1 MWAKLKRLVW
11 NGRGIWFTAPSLAGV
26 VILLRFAGLWESW
39 DWAVFDQYMRW
50 RPPEIPD
57 ERIVIV
63 GIDEED
69 LRYVGQPIIPDKF
82 YVELLKKLKARQP
95 KAIGLDIYR
104 DLPVQPGHDDLVE
117 LFSST
122 PNLVGIE
129 KVVGDSERETIGPP
143 PALKVKG
150 QVGANDLIFD
160 ADKRVRRGL
169 LFVADRNGKNV
180 PSLSLYLAGLY
191 LEPEGIEFQKDKETG
206 SWQLG
211 KANFKR
217 FETNDGGY
225 VEADAG
231 GYQILLNY
239 RGPSRHFETVSLR
252 DVLEDK
258 LPPEWGRDQII
269 LIGAVGESSEDLFF
283 TPYTTSPDQLIAG
296 VEIHANITSQ
306 LISAAKEARPLIKT
320 WSEPIELLWIF
331 FWAWLGAFLAW
342 KWRYA
347 GGVKGFSGQG
357 VVGLFLATV
366 GLISGSYVVFFT
378 AGWWIPVVQPFLAL
392 TGSAIAITTY
402 VANTAGRIRK
412 TFGRYLTD
420 EVVANLLESHEGL
433 KLGGRRQTVTILT
446 SDLRGFTATS
456 EQSPAEEVIEILNLY
471 LGEMAEVITSY
482 QGTIDEFMGDGI
494 LVLFGAPTRREDD
507 AVRAVACSVAMQLA
521 MVQVNEKMREKNLPN
536 LEMGIGIHTGE
547 AVVGNIGS
555 EKRSKYGVVGA
566 QVNLT
571 YRIESYTIGGQILI
585 SEKTLEAAGE
595 VVKVKGKKQV
605 QPKGVQKTINIY
617 DVEGVGG
624 KFDVFL
630 PQEEEKFLPLPQ
642 AIQIQYMLLDGKHV
656 GDTIFRGSLI
666 QLSAKGAELK
676 CGKEMDEQFL
686 PSELSNIKLNLLS
699 QVQEEAREDV
709 YAKVLSKRRGNRS
722 FFIYFTSKPRAV
734 AAVLDAL
741 YQSLN

>member
-11 NGRGIWFTAPSLAGV
+11 DSRGVWFTAPSLAGV
-26 VILLRFAGLWESW
+26 VILLRFAGLLESW
-39 DWAVFDQYMRW
+39 EWDVFDQYMRW
-50 RPPEIPD
+50 RPSEQTD
-57 ERIVIV
+57 QRIVIV

-69 LRYVGQPIIPDKF
+69 LRYVGKPIIPDQF
-82 YVELLKKLKARQP
+82 YVKLLKKLKVRQP
-95 KAIGLDIYR
+95 RAIGLDIYR
-104 DLPVQPGHDDLVE
+104 DLPVQPGHRELVE

-129 KVVGDSERETIGPP
+129 KVVGDSKRETIGPP

-150 QVGANDLIFD
+150 QVGANDLVFD

-169 LFVADRNGKNV
+169 LFVADQNGKNI
-180 PSLSLYLAGLY
+180 PSFSLYLAGLY
-191 LEPEGIEFQKDKETG
+191 LEPEGIEFKKDQETG
-206 SWQLG
+206 NWQLG
-211 KANFKR
+211 QAIFKR
-217 FETNDGGY
+217 FESNDGGY
-225 VEADAG
+225 VKADAG

-252 DVLEDK
+252 DILEDK
-258 LPPEWGRDQII
+258 VPPDWGNDCII

-306 LISAAKEARPLIKT
+306 LISAAKGGRPLLKT
-320 WSEPIELLWIF
+320 WSETVELLWIF
-331 FWAWLGAFLAW
+331 GWSWVGAFLAW

-347 GGVKGFSGQG
+347 GGAKGFSSRG
-357 VVGLFLATV
+357 VISLFITTGGLL
-366 GLISGSYVVFFT
+366 SGTYVAFC
-378 AGWWIPVVQPFLAL
+378 AGWWIPVVPPLLAL
-392 TGSAIAITTY
+392 TGSAITITTY
-402 VANTAGRIRK
+402 IANTAGRIRK

-420 EVVANLLESHEGL
+420 EVVANLLESPEGL
-433 KLGGRRQTVTILT
+433 KLGGHRQTLTILT
-446 SDLRGFTATS
+446 SDLRGFTAIS
-456 EQSPAEEVIEILNLY
+456 EQLAAEEVIEILNLY
-471 LGEMAEVITSY
+471 LAEMAEVITSY

-494 LVLFGAPTRREDD
+494 LVLFGAPTIREDD
-507 AVRAVACSVAMQLA
+507 AVRAVACAVAMQLA
-521 MVQVNEKMREKNLPN
+521 MVNVNKKMREKNLSN

-585 SEKTLEAAGE
+585 SENTLASAGE
-595 VVKVKGKKQV
+595 VVKFKGKKQV
-605 QPKGVQKTINIY
+605 QPKGVQRTINIY

-624 KFDVFL
+624 KYNLFL
-630 PQEEEKFLPLPQ
+630 PQEKEKFFPLPQ

-656 GDTIFRGSLI
+656 GDTIFRGSII

-676 CGKEMDEQFL
+676 CSKEMDEQFL

-699 QVQEEAREDV
+699 QVHEEAKEDV
-709 YAKVLSKRRGNRS
+709 YAKVLSKRANNLS

-734 AAVLDAL
+734 AAVLDAV
-741 YQSLN
+741 YESLI

>member
-11 NGRGIWFTAPSLAGV
+11 DGRGVWFTAPSLAGV
-26 VILLRFAGLWESW
+26 VILLRFAGLLESW
-39 DWAVFDQYMRW
+39 EWDVFDQYMRW
-50 RPPEIPD
+50 RPSEQTD
-57 ERIVIV
+57 QRIVIV

-69 LRYVGQPIIPDKF
+69 LRYVGEPIIPDQF
-82 YVELLKKLKARQP
+82 YVKLLKKLKVRQP
-95 KAIGLDIYR
+95 RAIGLDIYR
-104 DLPVQPGHDDLVE
+104 DLPVQPGHRELVE

-129 KVVGDSERETIGPP
+129 KVVGDSKRETIGPP

-150 QVGANDLIFD
+150 QVGANDLVFD

-169 LFVADRNGKNV
+169 LFVADQNSKNI
-180 PSLSLYLAGLY
+180 PSFSLYLAGLY
-191 LEPEGIEFQKDKETG
+191 LEPEGIEFKKDQETG
-206 SWQLG
+206 NWQLG
-211 KANFKR
+211 QAIFKR

-225 VEADAG
+225 VKADAG

-252 DVLEDK
+252 DILEDK
-258 LPPEWGRDQII
+258 VPPDWGNDCII

-306 LISAAKEARPLIKT
+306 LISAAKGGRPLIKT
-320 WSEPIELLWIF
+320 WSETVEFLWIF
-331 FWAWLGAFLAW
+331 GWSWVGAFLAW

-347 GGVKGFSGQG
+347 GGAKGFSSRG
-357 VVGLFLATV
+357 VISLFITTGGLLGGT
-366 GLISGSYVVFFT
+366 YVAFC
-378 AGWWIPVVQPFLAL
+378 AGWWIPVVPPLLAL

-402 VANTAGRIRK
+402 IANTAGRIRK

-420 EVVANLLESHEGL
+420 EVVANLLESPEGL
-433 KLGGRRQTVTILT
+433 KLGGHRQTLTILT
-446 SDLRGFTATS
+446 SDLRGFTAIS
-456 EQSPAEEVIEILNLY
+456 EQLAAEEVIEILNLY
-471 LGEMAEVITSY
+471 LAEMAEVITSY

-494 LVLFGAPTRREDD
+494 LVLFGAPTIREDD
-507 AVRAVACSVAMQLA
+507 AVRAVACAVAMQLA
-521 MVQVNEKMREKNLPN
+521 MVNVNKKMQEKNLSN

-585 SEKTLEAAGE
+585 SENTLASAGE
-595 VVKVKGKKQV
+595 VVKFKGKKQV
-605 QPKGVQKTINIY
+605 QPKGVQRTINIY

-624 KFDVFL
+624 KYNLFL
-630 PQEEEKFLPLPQ
+630 PQEKEKFFPLPQ

-656 GDTIFRGSLI
+656 GDTIFRGSII

-676 CGKEMDEQFL
+676 CSKEMDEQFL

-699 QVQEEAREDV
+699 QVHEEAKEDV
-709 YAKVLSKRRGNRS
+709 YAKVLSKRANNLS

-734 AAVLDAL
+734 AAVLDAV
-741 YQSLN
+741 YESLI